1 MDSRLAVSSP
11 AAARRPASHPWRL
24 AFLIP
29 LLAASLTACMQ
40 INRNP
45 GLAPAGPVIAAP
57 PRPVEPQSVKV
68 AVVVPLSGQAGDT
81 GRALRDAAELAL
93 FDLNATDVEMLPR
106 DAGNSGATASGAVQN
121 AVDAGANIVI
131 GPLGAGPVRAA
142 GLAARAAGLKL
153 LGFSTDRAAGG
164 AGIYLM
170 GFTPEEQ
177 IEAIIDYGAR
187 NGLHRFAAL
196 LPVGSY
202 GDLVDRAFQSAVTG
216 AGGAVAGTLRYGR
229 GGTVSADELRGLVAP
244 GPDGRPPIDALLVPE
259 GGATLRQIG
268 TVLANAGF
276 QPSAIRLLGTDQ
288 WTGSALGRDPMTI
301 GGWFAGPEPGRFD
314 RFAAR
319 FQDTYGTRPPRI
331 AAQAYDAMTLAVALA
346 RQPNGFLNAERTLG
360 SPDGFLGVD
369 GLFRFDRNG
378 VPQHGLAILE
388 VQAGGAVVIQPSPAG
403 FGGPAF

>member
-1 MDSRLAVSSP
+1 
-11 AAARRPASHPWRL
+11 
-24 AFLIP
+24 
-29 LLAASLTACMQ
+29 MQ
-40 INRNP
+40 ANRSP
-45 GLAPAGPVIAAP
+45 GLPPAGPFIPAP
-57 PRPVEPQSVKV
+57 QSLSVKV
-68 AVVVPLSGQAGDT
+68 AVVVPLNGQAADT

-93 FDLNATDVEMLPR
+93 FDLNATDVELLPR
-106 DAGNSGATASGAVQN
+106 DAGNSAVTASGAVQN
-121 AVDAGANIVI
+121 AISAGANIVI

-142 GLAARAAGLKL
+142 GLTARSAGLKL
-153 LGFSTDRAAGG
+153 LGFSTDRSAGG
-164 AGIYLM
+164 GGVYLM

-177 IEAIIDYGAR
+177 IEAIVTYAAR
-187 NGLHRFAAL
+187 NGLRRFGAL

-202 GDLVDRAFQSAVTG
+202 GDLVDRSFHA
-216 AGGAVAGTLRYGR
+216 AVAGSGGLVVGSVRYGR
-229 GGTVSADELRGLVAP
+229 GGTVSANELRSLVAP
-244 GPDGRPPIDALLVPE
+244 GPDGRPPIDTLLVPE

-268 TVLANAGF
+268 AILANAGF

-301 GGWFAGPEPGRFD
+301 GGWFAGPEPGRFE

-346 RQPNGFLNAERTLG
+346 RQPNGFFTADRTLG
-360 SPDGFLGVD
+360 DPNGFMGVD
-369 GLFRFDRNG
+369 GLFRFDRRG

-388 VQAGGAVVIQPSPAG
+388 VQAGGAVVIQRAPGG